1 MEQNDA
7 QLIQRILQGDQD
19 AFTPLVKKYQKGVH
33 ALVWRKIGDFHIA
46 QEITQ
51 DTFLKA
57 YQKLGTL
64 KNPNQFPGWLYVIA
78 SNLSNDYLRRNRLP
92 MESLDADNTN
102 EVDKVSYSRYQA
114 EKQADEAD
122 ENRREI
128 VKKLLRKLPESE
140 RTVMMMHY
148 LGEMTIKSISEFLG
162 VSQNTVKSRL
172 SRARNRLRKEEDVL
186 QENLGSFQL
195 PDQLTENIMQEVSR
209 LSPIPAPTGKPV
221 APLAVSAAS
230 AVLIF
235 LMMGVG
241 TQYLS
246 RFQKPYNLD
255 AASEPTVEIIDAV
268 FVYDS
273 PAKPAV
279 RSQAG
284 SSALPG
290 KSPGAGQKSDE
301 SLLATLPI
309 DTTDVS
315 APKPQWTQTK
325 GPEGGTVNTLFMTS
339 NGDAYARVG
348 TDLYRLTDD
357 RSAWIP
363 ANTDGPIK
371 GSWQMVEHQD
381 TLYIVS
387 GTEVLAS
394 ADRGS
399 TWNSLGTRPEGQLI
413 GTLITDTAPGVQAN
427 TIMYLGLVN
436 GVFRSVDAG
445 KSWTSLTDEK
455 LIDRKIQAIA
465 AIENTLFIGTDNG
478 LYRHSS
484 GSWEQLQLP
493 DAEVENIS
501 ALASAEHRLY
511 VAVGQGVKS
520 FNFSAGIAGT
530 ANKTSLSLYRSID
543 LGDSWQ
549 TIDFAKAVAE
559 KNDGFILAVGPANPQ
574 LDDTSETE
582 EIDSVKMVAAEEKLL
597 VVDGGM
603 SYYSNDAGETW
614 ISLGPGTAAIGDTA
628 TAVVSDANTFYKSGV
643 FGIQRTTDAGKTWHP
658 FSTGLVRT
666 GVDKLVYANNTL
678 YAKTS
683 TELVASLDG
692 GESWASIL
700 HPDIAILQHHPEM
713 PTSMMKFNDSLYV
726 KGIKETAPQLF
737 RVSAENNGLTP
748 VPGMPTLEKIGIET
762 LIGETVKNVLRE
774 SVQDELEKN
783 IEEGTGLKPE
793 DFDLKLED
801 FDLKPEDFDLKPEDF
816 NMDMLSTVAN
826 EVIEEGII
834 KLIQMYLGSFA
845 VSGST
850 HYMEY
855 NQQLFR
861 WKPGMTEWFNTGL
874 ADAGESIHS
883 VAALQDQG
891 SVDFKIGVS
900 GKTIYVGK
908 RDGHLLQ
915 SFDEGDTWNDVTA
928 DLPFSAPQFKA
939 IAFAGPTLYVAT
951 DKGVTYSSDGTRWHM
966 ATDAEGTPI
975 VIEKFAVDGTTV
987 YGATEQQIYQL
998 KANSI
1003 TWKQVTPE
1011 VPIKITSLAVDGNTL
1026 YVGTPGH
1033 GVLRFTIDEA
1043 D

>member
-64 KNPNQFPGWLYVIA
+64 KNFNQFPGWLYVIA
-78 SNLSNDYLRRNRLP
+78 SNLANDYLRRNRLP

-122 ENRREI
+122 ETRREI

-315 APKPQWTQTK
+315 IPKPQWTQTK

-339 NGDAYARVG
+339 NGDAYARTG

-363 ANTDGPIK
+363 TNTDGPIK

-394 ADRGS
+394 VDRGR

-413 GTLITDTAPGVQAN
+413 GTLITDAVPGAQADI
-427 TIMYLGLVN
+427 IMYLGLVN

-445 KSWTSLTDEK
+445 KSWTSLTDGK
-455 LIDRKIQAIA
+455 LTDRKIQAIT
-465 AIENTLFIGTDNG
+465 AIENTLFVGTDNG

-484 GSWEQLQLP
+484 GGWEQLQLP
-493 DAEVENIS
+493 VAEAKNIS
-501 ALASAEHRLY
+501 ALASADHRLY

-520 FNFSAGIAGT
+520 FNFSIGISGT
-530 ANKTSLSLYRSID
+530 THNTSLSLYRSID

-559 KNDGFILAVGPANPQ
+559 KNDGFVLAVGPANPQ
-574 LDDTSETE
+574 PDETSETE
-582 EIDSVKMVAAEEKLL
+582 KIANVKMVAAQERLL
-597 VVDGGM
+597 VVDGGI

-614 ISLGPGTAAIGDTA
+614 ISLGAGIAAIGDTS

-643 FGIQRTTDAGKTWHP
+643 FGIQRTTDAGKTWQP

-692 GESWASIL
+692 GESWTRVL
-700 HPDIAILQHHPEM
+700 HPEIAILQYHPEM
-713 PTSMMKFNDSLYV
+713 PTSMMKFNDILYV

-737 RVSAENNGLTP
+737 RVAAENNGLVP
-748 VPGMPTLEKIGIET
+748 VPGMPSLAEIGIET
-762 LIGETVKNVLRE
+762 LLGETVKNALQE
-774 SVQDELEKN
+774 PGQDELEKN

-793 DFDLKLED
+793 DFD
-801 FDLKPEDFDLKPEDF
+801 FKPEDFD
-816 NMDMLSTVAN
+816 MDMLNTVAS
-826 EVIEEGII
+826 EVIEEGMI
-834 KLIQMYLGSFA
+834 KLIQIYLGSFA

-850 HYMEY
+850 YYMEY

-874 ADAGESIHS
+874 ADAGESIRS
-883 VAALQDQG
+883 LAALEDQG

-915 SFDEGDTWNDVTA
+915 SFDEGDTWNDVTTN
-928 DLPFSAPQFKA
+928 LPFSVPQFKA

-951 DKGVTYSSDGTRWHM
+951 DKGVTYSSDGIHWHT

-975 VIEKFAVDGTTV
+975 VIEKIAVDGTTV

-998 KANSI
+998 KENSS
-1003 TWKQVTPE
+1003 TWEHVTPE

-1043 D
+1043 E

>member
-33 ALVWRKIGDFHIA
+33 TLVWRKIGDFHIA

-51 DTFLKA
+51 DAFLKA

-78 SNLSNDYLRRNRLP
+78 ANLSNDYLRRNRLP

-114 EKQADEAD
+114 EKQAAEAD
-122 ENRREI
+122 ETRREV

-140 RTVMMMHY
+140 RTVMMLHY

-172 SRARNRLRKEEDVL
+172 SRARNRLRKEEGVL

-209 LSPIPAPTGKPV
+209 LSPVPAPTGKPV

-246 RFQKPYNLD
+246 RFQRPYNLD
-255 AASEPTVEIIDAV
+255 ATSEPTVEIIDTV

-290 KSPGAGQKSDE
+290 KSPGAGQKPDE
-301 SLLATLPI
+301 SLFATLPVN
-309 DTTDVS
+309 TTEVS
-315 APKPQWTQTK
+315 TLKPQWTQTK
-325 GPEGGTVNTLFMTS
+325 GPEGGIVNNLFITS

-348 TDLYRLTDD
+348 TDIYRLTDD
-357 RSAWIP
+357 RSTWRPVNI
-363 ANTDGPIK
+363 DGSIK

-394 ADRGS
+394 ADSGR

-413 GTLITDTAPGVQAN
+413 GTLITDAAPGAQAN
-427 TIMYLGLVN
+427 IIMYLGLAN

-445 KSWTSLTDEK
+445 KSWTSLTDGK
-455 LIDRKIQAIA
+455 LTDRKIQAIA
-465 AIENTLFIGTDNG
+465 AIENTLFVGTDDG

-484 GSWEQLQLP
+484 GGWEQLQLP
-493 DAEVENIS
+493 AAEAQNIS
-501 ALASAEHRLY
+501 ALASTDHRLY
-511 VAVGQGVKS
+511 VAVGPGAKS
-520 FNFSAGIAGT
+520 FNFSIGISGT
-530 ANKTSLSLYRSID
+530 TNNTSLSLYHSID

-549 TIDFAKAVAE
+549 TIDFAKAVSE
-559 KNDGFILAVGPANPQ
+559 GDDGFMLAVGPANPK

-582 EIDSVKMVAAEEKLL
+582 RLASVKMVAAQERLS
-597 VVDGGM
+597 VVYGGR

-614 ISLGPGTAAIGDTA
+614 ISLGAGTAAIGETS
-628 TAVVSDANTFYKSGV
+628 TTVVSDANTFYKSGS
-643 FGIQRTTDAGKTWHP
+643 FGIHRTTDAGKTWQP

-678 YAKTS
+678 YAKTA

-692 GESWASIL
+692 GESWTRVL
-700 HPDIAILQHHPEM
+700 HPEIAILHYQAEM
-713 PTSMMKFNDSLYV
+713 PTSMMKFNDSVYV

-737 RVSAENNGLTP
+737 RVAAENNGLVP
-748 VPGMPTLEKIGIET
+748 VPGMPSLEKISIET
-762 LIGETVKNVLRE
+762 LIGETVKNALRE
-774 SVQDELEKN
+774 PVRDELEKN
-783 IEEGTGLKPE
+783 IEEDTG
-793 DFDLKLED
+793 
-801 FDLKPEDFDLKPEDF
+801 LKPEDFDLKPEDF
-816 NMDMLSTVAN
+816 DMDMFSTFVS
-826 EVIEEGII
+826 EVFEESMI
-834 KLIQMYLGSFA
+834 KLIQIYLGSFA

-850 HYMEY
+850 YYMEY

-883 VAALQDQG
+883 IAALEAQG

-915 SFDEGDTWNDVTA
+915 SFDEGDTWNDVTTN
-928 DLPFSAPQFKA
+928 LPFSVPQFKA

-951 DKGVTYSSDGTRWHM
+951 DKGVTYSSDGIHWHT

-975 VIEKFAVDGTTV
+975 VIEKIAVDGTTV

-998 KANSI
+998 KENSS
-1003 TWKQVTPE
+1003 TWKHVTPE
-1011 VPIKITSLAVDGNTL
+1011 VPIKIASLAVDGNTL